1 MAVVKAAVPA
11 LVIMIVLTFCTWRVH
26 QENRRKRPDRVDI
39 LVYSPDGTI
48 ITPVL
53 HR

>member
-1 MAVVKAAVPA
+1 MLKAAVPA
-11 LVIMIVLTFCTWRVH
+11 LVILIVLFFCTWRVH
-26 QENRRKRPDRVDI
+26 QDNRRKQHDRVDI
-39 LVYSPDGTI
+39 LVYSPNGTI